1 MRKTRETTT
10 DTGRAHVR
18 PAQKASRA
26 ICAVCAAC
34 AIALGAW
41 LASSSM
47 SAATQADPTGAAAAA
62 LAEAGEALP
71 DGAQPID
78 WAYWLNVNPDI
89 VGWITVPGT
98 EIDYPIVLAPESDP
112 TYYLDHDVYG
122 NYNIYGA
129 VYLDHACS
137 GEGLLS
143 DNAVIFGHNMFY
155 GTSVFAPLAS
165 YADRA
170 FADEHAEVILQTPEG
185 KVRSLEVQAAS
196 VIRGSDKTKRT
207 QFDDRE
213 DFREWYQ
220 ARLSEAC
227 MLRADGDA
235 VPARTV
241 TLVTCSYS
249 LWPDNERTLVYAAC
263 TDDIPLEPVPY
274 S

>member
-1 MRKTRETTT
+1 MRSTKRTEKK
-10 DTGRAHVR
+10 GRAANVR
-18 PAQKASRA
+18 PTQRIARVVCA
-26 ICAVCAAC
+26 ICAAGAL
-34 AIALGAW
+34 ALGGW
-41 LASSSM
+41 LVSSSM
-47 SAATQADPTGAAAAA
+47 SAETHPDPTGAAASA
-62 LAEAGEALP
+62 LAAAGEALP
-71 DGAQPID
+71 DGARPID
-78 WAYWLNVNPDI
+78 WSYWLAVNPDI
-89 VGWITVPGT
+89 VGWITIPGT
-98 EIDYPIVLAPESDP
+98 EIDYPIVLAPENDR
-112 TYYLDHDVYG
+112 TFYLNHDVYG

-129 VYLDHACS
+129 VYLDHACA
-137 GEGLLS
+137 EDGLLS

-185 KVRSLEVQAAS
+185 KVRELEVQAAA

-263 TDDIPLEPVPY
+263 PDEIPTIPVPCD
-274 S
+274 